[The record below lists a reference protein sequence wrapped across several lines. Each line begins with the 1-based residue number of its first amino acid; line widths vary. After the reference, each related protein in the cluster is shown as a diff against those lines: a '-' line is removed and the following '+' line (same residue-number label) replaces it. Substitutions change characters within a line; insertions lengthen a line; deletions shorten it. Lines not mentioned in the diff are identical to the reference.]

1 MGRRTILLITAL
13 VVAALGT
20 ALVFLY
26 VRSADD
32 RALAGQ
38 EQVQVLFAT
47 QQIPVGQ
54 SAETASTN
62 GSLELRTVAANSVAE
77 GALSDIDPIAN
88 EVALTTIFPGQQ
100 IVSAAFGDVTGVSA
114 IPIPDDK
121 MALSLQLGDPE
132 RVAGF
137 LGAGSEVAV
146 FVTLRN
152 PNETAA
158 QNEATAEQTSLL
170 IPRVQVITVGNVQ
183 PVPADDHDQRRRAEH
198 RGDPPGHRDPGGR
211 PGAGAAADLRL
222 PEGRAVPDPAD
233 RELQGRN
240 AAARPTARTSSDRG
254 TRSLRN

>member
-114 IPIPDDK
+114 IPIPDNL

-146 FVTLRN
+146 FVTLSN
-152 PNETAA
+152 PNPAA
-158 QNEATAEQTSLL
+158 QGNDALSQQTSLL

-183 PVPADDHDQRRRAEH
+183 PVTQTTTTTDGQQNTEEIPRAIVTLAVDQEQAQRLIFASQQGQLYFTLLTENSKV
-198 RGDPPGHRDPGGR
+198 GVLPPTN
-211 PGAGAAADLRL
+211 GA
-222 PEGRAVPDPAD
+222 
-233 RELQGRN
+233 N
-240 AAARPTARTSSDRG
+240 ITK
-254 TRSLRN
+254 

>member
-100 IVSAAFGDVTGVSA
+100 IVSAAFGDVTGVAA
-114 IPIPDDK
+114 IPIPEDK

-146 FVTLRN
+146 FVTLSN
-152 PNETAA
+152 PNPGTAGIDALA
-158 QNEATAEQTSLL
+158 QQTSLL
-170 IPRVQVITVGNVQ
+170 IPRAQVITVGNVQ
-183 PVPADDHDQRRRAEH
+183 PVTQTTTTTDGEQNTEEIPRAIVTLAVDQEQAQKLIYATQQ
-198 RGDPPGHRDPGGR
+198 GQLYFTLLTDSSKVGVLPPTN
-211 PGAGAAADLRL
+211 GA
-222 PEGRAVPDPAD
+222 
-233 RELQGRN
+233 N
-240 AAARPTARTSSDRG
+240 ITK
-254 TRSLRN
+254 